1 MFLLAIAE
9 PFTLAPHQSA
19 ASTQLIFIICTR
31 AHPSI
36 RAYCRFVHEIL
47 NLHILYL
54 NRTVLISNLCISLKL
69 ELKSKSKPKTQP
81 TVFPPHT
88 SRTSRT
94 IFLSAVVFLC
104 KSFQA
109 YYFYTFMAYTHTSHA
124 YFYGGR
130 KKLVKTTKRLYGIV
144 VLCFFLAPQFEFIKW
159 FCCDA
164 TNLPLKCT
172 CTLQFISFHQIP
184 FSPACEL
191 DHIIRFIKH
200 FIASTTCILSIILEN
215 GNGDLFGSALF
226 AK

>member
-1 MFLLAIAE
+1 
-9 PFTLAPHQSA
+9 
-19 ASTQLIFIICTR
+19 
-31 AHPSI
+31 
-36 RAYCRFVHEIL
+36 
-47 NLHILYL
+47 
-54 NRTVLISNLCISLKL
+54 
-69 ELKSKSKPKTQP
+69 
-81 TVFPPHT
+81 
-88 SRTSRT
+88 
-94 IFLSAVVFLC
+94 
-104 KSFQA
+104 
-109 YYFYTFMAYTHTSHA
+109 MAYTHTSHA

-184 FSPACEL
+184 FSPSCEL

-226 AK
+226 AKWKRFALFCWKLNGLHNKFSNYRTFICFHHFAFKC